1 MRNSQQDPLALKV
14 ALEREQTELFG
25 RLQSEFWQGLFCDIL
40 KKHTY
45 QNDFY
50 FVESNL
56 TTEKVVG
63 RLKGVLNDICHTY
76 ELDCEVTSHPYR
88 TELKLKIDYY
98 DYRNRKSTM
107 DELSII
113 VCQKDITMRI
123 LPHNPLLKL
132 FWLEEYVL
140 VENIVKEMCQQL
152 FENQKEKYLELRE
165 NYKEISASAEGLTA
179 KTIEIAQN
187 TIRTLYEASG
197 EKHRNL
203 VQRKL
208 YSSLLY
214 KGRMIRI
221 FHRDFLNDPGILAR
235 ELKG

>member
-1 MRNSQQDPLALKV
+1 MRNQKLDPLALKV

-45 QNDFY
+45 QNEFY

-56 TTEKVVG
+56 TTEKVVE
-63 RLKGVLNDICHTY
+63 KLNGTIDDLFHIY
-76 ELDCEVTSHPYR
+76 GLESEMTSHPYR
-88 TELKLKIDYY
+88 TEIKLKIDYF
-98 DYRNRKSTM
+98 DYQNKKSTM

-132 FWLEEYVL
+132 
-140 VENIVKEMCQQL
+140 
-152 FENQKEKYLELRE
+152 
-165 NYKEISASAEGLTA
+165 
-179 KTIEIAQN
+179 
-187 TIRTLYEASG
+187 LYEASCA
-197 EKHRNL
+197 KNRNL
-203 VQRKL
+203 VQRNL
-208 YSSLLY
+208 YSSMLY

-221 FHRDFLNDPGILAR
+221 FHRDFMNDPSVLKK
-235 ELKG
+235 ELERG

>member
-1 MRNSQQDPLALKV
+1 MRNQKMDPLALKV
-14 ALEREQTELFG
+14 TLEREQTELFG
-25 RLQSEFWQGLFCDIL
+25 RLQLEFWQGLFCDIL

-50 FVESNL
+50 FVEHNL
-56 TTEKVVG
+56 TKEKVVG
-63 RLKGVLNDICHTY
+63 SLKGVLNDICHTY
-76 ELDCEVTSHPYR
+76 GLDCEVTSHPYR

-123 LPHNPLLKL
+123 LPHKPLLKL

-140 VENIVKEMCQQL
+140 VENIIKEMCLQL
-152 FENQKEKYLELRE
+152 FENQKEKFQELRE

-203 VQRKL
+203 VQRNL

-221 FHRDFLNDPGILAR
+221 FHSEFLKDPNVLLK
-235 ELKG
+235 ELK

>member
-1 MRNSQQDPLALKV
+1 MRNQKLDPLALKV
-14 ALEREQTELFG
+14 TLEREQTELFG

-56 TTEKVVG
+56 TMEKVVG
-63 RLKGVLNDICHTY
+63 SLKGVLNDICHTY
-76 ELDCEVTSHPYR
+76 GLDCEVTSHPYR

-98 DYRNRKSTM
+98 DYRNRKFTM

-123 LPHNPLLKL
+123 LPHNRLIEF

-140 VENIVKEMCQQL
+140 LENIIKDLCQQI
-152 FENQKEKYLELRE
+152 FETQKEKFCEMCE
-165 NYKEISASAEGLTA
+165 NYKKIRESSEGLTA

-187 TIRTLYEASG
+187 SIKTLYEKSG
-197 EKHRNL
+197 ENHMNL
-203 VQRKL
+203 VQRNL

-221 FHRDFLNDPGILAR
+221 FHRDFLKDPNVLLK
-235 ELKG
+235 ELK

>member
-1 MRNSQQDPLALKV
+1 MRNQKLDPLALKV
-14 ALEREQTELFG
+14 TLEREQTELFG

-50 FVESNL
+50 FVEHNL

-63 RLKGVLNDICHTY
+63 SLKRVFNDISHTY
-76 ELDCEVTSHPYR
+76 GLDCEVTSHPYR

-98 DYRNRKSTM
+98 DYQNKKSTM

-132 FWLEEYVL
+132 FWLEEYQL

-152 FENQKEKYLELRE
+152 FENQKEKFLELRE

-221 FHRDFLNDPGILAR
+221 FHRDFLKDPGILAR